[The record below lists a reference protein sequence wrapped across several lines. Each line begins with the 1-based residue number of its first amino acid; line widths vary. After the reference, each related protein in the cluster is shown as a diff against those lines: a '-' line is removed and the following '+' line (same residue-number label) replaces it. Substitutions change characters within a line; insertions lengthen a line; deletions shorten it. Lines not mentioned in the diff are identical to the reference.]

1 MTALSAD
8 RNTAHRA
15 GDLFEG
21 PVAAATT
28 CYVGALLVRDSS
40 GNVEPGTTATGK
52 TAVGRCEER
61 ADNSAGAAA
70 AINAKYRRG
79 MFKFA
84 NSSGDPVTKANVG
97 SSVYIEDDQTVCAT
111 GTGKSAAGIMHD
123 IETDGVWVEVG
134 LDVAASTGLLAA
146 NNLSDVGTVAT
157 ARSNLGLDTG
167 DSPTFVGLTLT
178 GAATVATTL
187 GVTGITT
194 PIGGVAAALS
204 TTLRTANAGCFHT
217 GGVTA
222 IANSDGFDATPVVT
236 EIYYSEIFV
245 PCNTTVTGIAVFNG
259 SVASDDWHRA
269 LLDQDGDKVTGSDTG
284 AVTSSGTDVYQ
295 KVPFSGGAITLL
307 GPATYYVAQICDGT
321 TDRYNAHGEG
331 TAELG
336 FNTAMV
342 AGKITGQT
350 YGAIPATNTLTKTFT
365 TDLGPIASLY

>member
-1 MTALSAD
+1 MCALSAD
-8 RNTAHRA
+8 RDTPEKA
-15 GDLFEG
+15 GRQYEG
-21 PVAAATT
+21 PVAAAKL
-28 CYVGALLVRDSS
+28 CYEGAILVRDSS

-52 TAVGRCEER
+52 VAVGRCEER
-61 ADNSAGAAA
+61 ADNSSGAAA
-70 AINAKYRRG
+70 AINVKYRSGVFRWL
-79 MFKFA
+79 
-84 NSSGDPVTKANVG
+84 NSSGDPVTKADIG
-97 SSVYIEDDQTVCAT
+97 ATVYIEDDQTVCKT
-111 GTGKSAAGIMHD
+111 GTGKSAAGIMED
-123 IETDGVWVEVG
+123 IDTLGVWVKIG

-178 GAATVATTL
+178 GAATIATTL

-194 PIGGVAAALS
+194 PIGGIANGGG
-204 TTLRTANAGCFHT
+204 TTLTVARPGSVHT
-217 GGVTA
+217 GGVPATA
-222 IANSDGFDATPVVT
+222 TAEGFDATPVVT
-236 EIYYSEIFV
+236 EIYYSELFV
-245 PCNTTVTGIAVFNG
+245 PCNMTVTGISVFNG

-269 LLDQDGDKVTGSDTG
+269 LLDEDGNKVTGSDTG

-331 TAELG
+331 TTELG
-336 FNTAMV
+336 FSKSMV

-350 YGAIPATNTLTKTFT
+350 YGAIPATNTVTKSFT